1 MLYWSFWLDAICNTK
16 YVRCNHSL
24 KKLPIFLS
32 FFQSL
37 FFFWVNV
44 QNSKQDSKLSDQL
57 IQPRK
62 LLYLWLIQGIELFH
76 AYNYGI
82 VCRTRNQAKWKCM

>member
-16 YVRCNHSL
+16 YVVTIHLRSCLYFYPFS
-24 KKLPIFLS
+24 KVY
-32 FFQSL
+32 FFS
-37 FFFWVNV
+37 WVNV